1 MPEGK
6 KKKRLQLCAII
17 KKEVSRKG
25 LETMK
30 GKKLGLR
37 PLYKASV
44 LKNHAVSVTNGMFK
58 SPPPQIHALKL

>member
-1 MPEGK
+1 MPEG

-17 KKEVSRKG
+17 KKEGSRKG
-25 LETMK
+25 LGTRK

-44 LKNHAVSVTNGMFK
+44 LKNHAVSVMNGMFK
-58 SPPPQIHALKL
+58 SPAKFMH